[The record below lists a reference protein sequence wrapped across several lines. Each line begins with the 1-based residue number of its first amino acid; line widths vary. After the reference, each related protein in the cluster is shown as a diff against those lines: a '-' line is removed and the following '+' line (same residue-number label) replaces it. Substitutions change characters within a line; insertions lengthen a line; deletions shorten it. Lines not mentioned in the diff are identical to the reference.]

1 MTRNETTLQ
10 ATYDALLTE
19 GVAVGLA
26 FAMVAMM
33 WIAMRGLVI

>member
-19 GVAVGLA
+19 GVALA
-26 FAMVAMM
+26 MSLMTF
-33 WIAMRGLVI
+33 IAWFGIAGRM

>member
-10 ATYDALLTE
+10 ATYDAMLVE
-19 GVAVGLA
+19 GVAVVLGLA
-26 FAMVAMM
+26 MLVM

>member
-19 GVAVGLA
+19 GVAVVLGLA
-26 FAMVAMM
+26 MLVM
-33 WIAMRGLVI
+33 WIAMRGLAV